1 MSIGALV
8 NRAQPFGAALT
19 HRLSLVARS
28 PLARHRLVSVVLC
41 LSVAWY
47 TPWLITHA
55 NWRAAWLALPFV
67 LANALVI
74 VNVAISAIN
83 SWQQSTPAPVPVVV
97 GQEPPVA
104 VIVPTSG
111 EPPEMVMRTARSVLE
126 QRWPREKLYLVISDD
141 AHSPRMRAAVRRLQ
155 RCYPDTAIA
164 YFRPPMRGTTMRQG
178 DAKAGALNAALDH
191 ILYTRRDI
199 AFIETRDADDLV
211 GDRDFLRQCVGQL
224 RADERVAFVQ
234 TVKDTRVSAG
244 DPFSNRE
251 QLFYRAVMPARNAAN
266 AVFPCGSGLVWR
278 AEALLDIGG
287 FPAWNLVEDL
297 QSGIEALRRGWRG
310 VYLPIVGAI
319 GQHAPEDIPN
329 VYKQRGVWALDTV
342 RLLVW
347 GDLRGLT
354 LRQRLQFF
362 ELGLFYL
369 QSFAVLA
376 IMLTLT
382 ASFLLDVY
390 PLVATTADYV
400 LRFWPFALSV
410 ELFLA
415 SLNGRLPYA
424 TLLNARRLWVGL
436 APIYARASL
445 QAIFGGRYRKPVY
458 RVTRK
463 TTARG
468 WYWRDVLPQVALFT
482 ALTLAM
488 LVSAARTSLLRSFDI
503 GSAYWAVFFLLFLGS
518 FITHAWYGL
527 DVRALA
533 LRWVTRWT
541 PTWAHNAGAWAA
553 RHVAVP
559 LAPRVGHAGAWRE
572 RWPTAE
578 MSALTTTGSLRAARH
593 RQGDG

>member
-1 MSIGALV
+1 
-8 NRAQPFGAALT
+8 
-19 HRLSLVARS
+19 
-28 PLARHRLVSVVLC
+28 
-41 LSVAWY
+41 
-47 TPWLITHA
+47 
-55 NWRAAWLALPFV
+55 
-67 LANALVI
+67 
-74 VNVAISAIN
+74 SAIN
-83 SWQQSTPAPVPVVV
+83 SWQQSTPPLAPVVA

-111 EPPEMVMRTARSVLE
+111 EPLEMVMRTARSVLE

-141 AHSPRMRAAVRRLQ
+141 AHSPRMREAVRRLQ
-155 RCYPDTAIA
+155 RNYPGADIA
-164 YFRPPMRGTTMRQG
+164 YLQPPTRGTTMRQG
-178 DAKAGALNAALDH
+178 EAKAGALNAVLDH

-211 GDRDFLRQCVGQL
+211 GDHDFLRQCVGQL

-287 FPAWNLVEDL
+287 FPVWNLVEDL

-329 VYKQRGVWALDTV
+329 VYKQRGAWALDTI

-382 ASFLLDVY
+382 ASFLLNVY
-390 PLVATTADYV
+390 PLDATTADYV

-436 APIYARASL
+436 APVYARASL
-445 QAIFGGRYRKPVY
+445 QAIFGGRFRKPVY

-463 TTARG
+463 TTAHG
-468 WYWRDVLPQVALFT
+468 WYWRDTLPQTALFV
-482 ALTLAM
+482 ALTLSM
-488 LVSAARTSLLRSFDI
+488 LFSAATTPLLRSFDI
-503 GSAYWAVFFLLFLGS
+503 GSAYWAIFFLLFLGS
-518 FITHAWYGL
+518 FITHAWYGV
-527 DVRALA
+527 DVVELA
-533 LRWVTRWT
+533 LRQVTRRT
-541 PTWAHNAGAWAA
+541 PVGAWGSLTWAERHAA
-553 RHVAVP
+553 AS
-559 LAPRVGHAGAWRE
+559 LAPHVSHAGAWRE

-578 MSALTTTGSLRAARH
+578 MAAITMTGSIPVAPR